1 MKGKLEQS
9 LVLFS
14 YQIQEWR
21 REQKGPTG
29 TSSLDDVAVIVAA
42 TLVIRSQFTTCLFF
56 TASLGSVTYLTW
68 FMDDGKPLTLQQTC
82 EEGGG
87 GGGSSAEAPHPGA
100 SRISTASGSQQVNL
114 SARWLVIVSVKQPQ
128 TAPISRACTYYL
140 RAVFQGWVGKWA
152 AFAIPVF
159 GGRAILG
166 QR

>member
-29 TSSLDDVAVIVAA
+29 TSSLDDVAVIVVA

-82 EEGGG
+82 EEGG